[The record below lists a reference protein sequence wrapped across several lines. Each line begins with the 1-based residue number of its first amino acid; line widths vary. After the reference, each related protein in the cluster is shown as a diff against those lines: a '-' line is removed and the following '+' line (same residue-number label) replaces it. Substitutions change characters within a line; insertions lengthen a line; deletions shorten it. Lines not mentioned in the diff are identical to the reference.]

1 MGDVPINTL
10 RPPDILEL
18 MQCMQARGIV
28 DSMRGVL
35 AYIGKVLELAM
46 VKELVDRDPTV
57 GVAAQL
63 QQRNEGHCAAL
74 TKPAD
79 VGALLRA
86 MHGYQGH
93 PYCRAVRK
101 LAPLVFVRRHMPCH
115 AEWAEFDLDS
125 AQWRFTG
132 EKMKM
137 RSQQRHVFR
146 MA

>member
-1 MGDVPINTL
+1 
-10 RPPDILEL
+10 
-18 MQCMQARGIV
+18 
-28 DSMRGVL
+28 
-35 AYIGKVLELAM
+35 M